1 MGGLFVLK
9 RLNIA
14 YVRRKNMV
22 GPLGWIVSLMDNRV
36 KLLEEKV
43 DWLMDKVSKYE
54 VERMEEA
61 KKEKQAAILKEV

>member
-1 MGGLFVLK
+1 
-9 RLNIA
+9 
-14 YVRRKNMV
+14 MV
-22 GPLGWIVSLMDNRV
+22 GPLGWILSLMDNRV

>member
-1 MGGLFVLK
+1 MLGE
-9 RLNIA
+9 
-14 YVRRKNMV
+14 KNMV
-22 GPLGWIVSLMDNRV
+22 GPLGWILSLMDNRV